1 MKKPFRETWIE
12 VNLDAVKRNIRAI
25 RRHIPK
31 LYGKQGNA
39 EITVDEVAEML
50 GTINYEVVATLSNRI
65 PCLFL
70 EKGEVVEVSHL
81 LPEG

>member
-31 LYGKQGNA
+31 L
-39 EITVDEVAEML
+39 
-50 GTINYEVVATLSNRI
+50 
-65 PCLFL
+65 
-70 EKGEVVEVSHL
+70 
-81 LPEG
+81 